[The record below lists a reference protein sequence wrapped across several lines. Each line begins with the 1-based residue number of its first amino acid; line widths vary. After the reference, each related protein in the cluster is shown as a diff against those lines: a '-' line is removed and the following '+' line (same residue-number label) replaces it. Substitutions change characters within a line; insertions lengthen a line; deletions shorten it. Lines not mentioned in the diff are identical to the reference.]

1 MDRSA
6 RRCPMPGDPPD
17 VVLKLYAVS
26 QQGLVV
32 IDLTASDIKP
42 GP

>member
-1 MDRSA
+1 
-6 RRCPMPGDPPD
+6 MPGDPPG
-17 VVLKLYAVS
+17 VILKLYAVS

-32 IDLTASDIKP
+32 IDLTAKDIKA